1 VFDLIGRH
9 KYDHTLVEEL
19 SSYCDPSVDFPWYEP
34 PFAELLANKLAGSG
48 AMRQMA
54 VLGVVTHH
62 LYRTFLP
69 PVELSKAWRYLGRR
83 VVDLT
88 ANQHKV
94 ATAVIVMYKSVLEF
108 LHPFH
113 DGNGRFA
120 RVVAT
125 ILLRRGGY
133 DRTLINSENKILS
146 VKEFF
151 DLLMRQHSMPLVAP
165 AMGGGAGGFTR
176 SMGAG
181 DTLAM

>member
-108 LHPFH
+108 LHP
-113 DGNGRFA
+113 
-120 RVVAT
+120 
-125 ILLRRGGY
+125 
-133 DRTLINSENKILS
+133 
-146 VKEFF
+146 
-151 DLLMRQHSMPLVAP
+151 SMMG
-165 AMGGGAGGFTR
+165 MGGLLGWWLPSYYGEGVMTAPSSTVRTR
-176 SMGAG
+176 FYRSKNS
-181 DTLAM
+181 LICS